1 MDAPEAVTFLAGSP
15 ERLRLLTHLR
25 EQSGSPRDVADA
37 TDVSRRSVQRN
48 LSEFADRGWVEKKNG
63 VYELT
68 TSGELVA
75 RTHTKYVETL
85 GTISAYDSFYR
96 HLPDADH
103 APDPGWLADATLV
116 TATADQPQAPVNHYV
131 KRLRARETETVRI
144 LAPVLS
150 RLYHDAHAE
159 LVLSGVETELIMPP
173 DRIETARSSNPLE
186 FRLVSRA
193 IDIYEHDGPIDF
205 GLTLGDDWAFAGAY
219 DDDGQ
224 LRALLEY
231 DDPNFFDWA
240 ETLYQQYRNRSS
252 PIR

>member
-1 MDAPEAVTFLAGSP
+1 MDVPDTVAFLAASP

-25 EQSGSPRDVADA
+25 EQSGSPRDVTDA
-37 TDVSRRSVQRN
+37 TDVSHRSVQRN
-48 LSEFADRGWVEKKNG
+48 LSEFANRGWVEKHDG

-75 RTHTKYVETL
+75 QTHADYVDTL
-85 GTISAYDSFYR
+85 GTISAYDPFYR
-96 HLPDADH
+96 YLPDGDH
-103 APDPGWLADATLV
+103 APDPAWLADATLV
-116 TATADQPQAPVNHYV
+116 TASPDQPQAPVSQYV
-131 KRLRARETETVRI
+131 KRLRARQTETVRM

-159 LVLSGVETELIMPP
+159 LVLSGVDTELIMSPE
-173 DRIETARSSNPLE
+173 RIETARASNPLE

-193 IDIYEHDGPIDF
+193 IDIYEHDGNVEF

-224 LRALLEY
+224 LRALLEC
-231 DDPNFFDWA
+231 DEREFLNWA
-240 ETLYQQYRNRSS
+240 EALYREYRDRSS
-252 PIR
+252 SIR

>member
-1 MDAPEAVTFLAGSP
+1 MNASEAAAFLAGSP
-15 ERLRLLTHLR
+15 ERHRLLAHLR
-25 EQSGSPRDVADA
+25 EQSGSPRDMADA

-48 LSEFADRGWVEKKNG
+48 LSEFADRGWVKKRDG

-75 RTHTKYVETL
+75 RTHRKYIETL
-85 GTISAYDSFYR
+85 DTISTYDPFYR

-103 APDPGWLADATLV
+103 APNPAWLADATLV
-116 TATADQPQAPVNHYV
+116 TASPDQPQAPVSHYV
-131 KRLRARETETVRI
+131 KRLRARETETVRM

-159 LVLSGVETELIMPP
+159 LVLSGVETELVMPP
-173 DRIETARSSNPLE
+173 ERIETARSSNPLE

-193 IDIYEHDGPIDF
+193 IDIYEHDGPVDF
-205 GLTLGDDWAFAGAY
+205 GLTLGDNWAFAGAY
-219 DDDGQ
+219 DTEGQ
-224 LRALLEY
+224 LRALLEC
-231 DDPNFFDWA
+231 DDPKFLDWA
-240 ETLYQQYRNRSS
+240 KTLYQQYRNRSS

>member
-1 MDAPEAVTFLAGSP
+1 MDAPEAAAFLAGSP
-15 ERLRLLTHLR
+15 ERLRLLGNLR

-48 LSEFADRGWVEKKNG
+48 LSEFADRGWVEKRDG

-68 TSGELVA
+68 TTGELVA
-75 RTHTKYVETL
+75 RIHEEYVETL
-85 GTISAYDSFYR
+85 GAVSEYDSFYR
-96 HLPDADH
+96 HLPDANH
-103 APDPGWLADATLV
+103 APNPLWVTDATLV
-116 TATADQPQAPVNHYV
+116 TASPDQPQAPVSHYV
-131 KRLRARETETVRI
+131 KRLRARETTTIRM

-159 LVLSGVETELIMPP
+159 LVLSGVETELVMPP
-173 DRIETARSSNPLE
+173 ERIETARSSNPLE
-186 FRLVSRA
+186 FRLVSRT
-193 IDIYEHDGPIDF
+193 IDIYEHDGPVEF

-224 LRALLEY
+224 LRALLEC
-231 DDPNFFDWA
+231 DDCDFFEWA
-240 ETLYQQYRNRSS
+240 ETVYRRYRNRSS